1 MQRVHLIAVTIGL
14 LAPIALGGCAGE
26 GTAPEAGISKDE
38 ASRLGATDDGVDYC
52 ARYGWYADSA
62 CDDFC
67 PLPDPDCG
75 DEMAARC
82 QAVDGS
88 STDAERSECCD
99 IADYPYC
106 GTLVSQD
113 GEGPSLCIGVR
124 GNGQRITSHFGA
136 LARLY
141 EHYGLFDGAAGG
153 SSASITT
160 FLVDSVQMNP
170 AVRCDGCTPHEQGG
184 RAALLFKS
192 LQGYF
197 TVLAGSEEGL
207 AVQTLA
213 RVAGEAQAGGVNSL
227 LESGD
232 PTSGVTALL
241 GVLQSPEIQPL
252 INPELLGLLQTSP
265 DPVFHARDI
274 MGALQNAA
282 NFDASDPTI
291 FVRPGVLNFEVL
303 AHRFGRIGS
312 FYAGYAPVNTAD
324 MAYFLDECAQPTR
337 GMTWTEAEA
346 VATRD
351 GATCGEVF
359 SELAAN
365 FRSTLLADESSYA
378 TRADDTVGDTLP
390 VLISTG
396 VLEGNAIAT
405 WSAARAAYNNGEA
418 IEWET
423 NFDDVRLGYFGHSED
438 IARVMANPLG
448 YDDLKTQ
455 KRRVLEA
462 LTWGQVLSLSP
473 AEPGLARGLEI
484 PGDERI
490 SVGGW
495 SDLQPVLALRN
506 MGCEK
511 VIYVTRRGQRSG
523 FFSGVTGLL
532 GIDQAETSAL
542 VDLAGDSSFRLSLEE
557 AAGVWCTDWDVPA
570 ETDLEAMYADGYNA
584 PFETTDSY
592 FSAIDGYDGVT
603 ASTGLAGCTA
613 GQD

>member
-1 MQRVHLIAVTIGL
+1 MRLFLALALAAPFWSACSSDTVEEPGL
-14 LAPIALGGCAGE
+14 
-26 GTAPEAGISKDE
+26 SKDE
-38 ASRLGATDDGVDYC
+38 AARLGATDDGVDYC
-52 ARYGWYADSA
+52 ARYGWYSDGV

-67 PLPDPDCG
+67 SLPDPDCG

-82 QAVDGS
+82 QVLDS
-88 STDAERSECCD
+88 ESDAGEREACCGV
-99 IADYPYC
+99 AAYPYC

-113 GEGPSLCIGVR
+113 GEGPSLCVGVR

-136 LARLY
+136 LARIY
-141 EHYGLFDGAAGG
+141 EHYGLIDGAAGG

-160 FLVDSVQMNP
+160 FLIDSVQMNP
-170 AVRCDGCTPHEQGG
+170 AVRCEGCTPREQGG

-192 LQGYF
+192 LRGYF

-207 AVQTLA
+207 AVQSLA
-213 RVAGEAQAGGVNSL
+213 RVAAQAQAGGVEAL
-227 LESGD
+227 LEGGD
-232 PTSGVTALL
+232 PTAGVEALL
-241 GVLQSPEIQPL
+241 SVLRSPEIQPL
-252 INPELLGLLQTSP
+252 INPELFALLQESP

-274 MGALQNAA
+274 MGALQSAA

-291 FVRPGVLNFEVL
+291 FVRPGILSFEVL
-303 AHRFGRIGS
+303 ARRFGRIGS
-312 FYAGYAPVNTAD
+312 FYASYAPVNDAD
-324 MAYFLDECAQPTR
+324 MRYFLDECAEATR
-337 GMTWTEAEA
+337 GMSWTEAEG

-359 SELAAN
+359 SDLAQN
-365 FRSTLLADESSYA
+365 FRDALLADEGSFAS
-378 TRADDTVGDTLP
+378 RADDTLGDTLP

-396 VLEGNAIAT
+396 VLEGDAVSVWQSARTAYTNAE
-405 WSAARAAYNNGEA
+405 S
-418 IEWET
+418 IEWDID
-423 NFDDVRLGYFGHSED
+423 FDDVRLGYFGHSED
-438 IARVMANPLG
+438 IERVMSNPLG
-448 YDDLKTQ
+448 YDDLKTE
-455 KRRVLEA
+455 KRRVLAA
-462 LTWGQVLSLSP
+462 LTWGEALSLSP

-511 VIYVTRRGQRSG
+511 VVYLTRRGARSG
-523 FFSGVTGLL
+523 FFNGVVTLL
-532 GIDQAETSAL
+532 GIDEDQRSAL
-542 VDLAGDSSFRLSLEE
+542 IDLGSDSSFRRSLEE
-557 AAGVWCTDWDVPA
+557 AAGVWCTDWDTPP

-603 ASTGLAGCTA
+603 ESTGLAGCTV
-613 GQD
+613 GQN